1 MAAAQAQLC
10 RAIDTDSGGGGG
22 KSASDGDS
30 DAMAV
35 ASALPLC
42 LFHDLV
48 GVAVFLASHPV
59 HAVYLLIFAR
69 GLASLAAFF
78 WPLLASTSLL
88 LAVLATAGPYVGGG
102 AEWPGVRSLGRT
114 CGIAVAALCAGL
126 RPDGAGAGAG
136 LVGQLCSFVLGPTDA
151 ASVLR
156 VEEIMGEPCDTTA
169 VCFVLDEDKSLLLLG
184 GDGCK
189 ELSFEVPTMGSAI
202 GERSFLDYDDFGD
215 LKDEIDDK
223 VVISED
229 LKVSNSLAEQCCPRD
244 TLFVQEIEV
253 GEEEENDIQGQG
265 LILSA
270 IDEVSDD
277 VEEKRLECD
286 PVSVEIKKS
295 DPVQALE
302 IKKLEPV
309 EPVVAKILEI
319 KKPEPAHEV
328 EIKKCEPMQPMQ
340 IKKSERV
347 ESVETKKS
355 GPAESVETKN
365 SKLVQALEI
374 KKCEPVQV
382 LEVKKFEPVEP
393 LEIRK
398 SKPVEPVEIKKREQV
413 KPRSSIAQ
421 RIKLWEAQVSGNI
434 KPVLEDKE
442 ESSVEFSLEKAPIK
456 DAKQC
461 VRFEADPCVDKR
473 DNEHQDQ
480 EVASSEESPNEQQ
493 EQEVKDVKEYTRS
506 ETETSSEKC
515 SQNIEAAQAV
525 AQAEEELQ
533 QDCKDAQPEPE
544 LQEQAH
550 KIEQPEQ
557 ELQEMEEEVYTDVT
571 ASPAMWNGRES
582 PLKST
587 SIAGRVHSRTS
598 SENLVSEGSP
608 SWKDKEWK
616 RTLACKLYE
625 ERMQLRLC
633 RDRAVV
639 EGSDNMDMLWEAYE
653 VGGGGGGGKG
663 RAGKRSGSK
672 AKGGADNK
680 VEEVVDEGEE
690 EGQEDDDEEE
700 GSVRQLC
707 CLQALKF
714 STRKMN
720 FGGGKPSLSKISK
733 VLRRMTALSR
743 MGSRRKQSG

>member
-10 RAIDTDSGGGGG
+10 GATDTDSSGGGGE
-22 KSASDGDS
+22 SATDGDS
-30 DAMAV
+30 DALAV

-42 LFHDLV
+42 LLHDLV
-48 GVAVFLASHPV
+48 GVAVFLASHPL

-88 LAVLATAGPYVGGG
+88 LAVLATAGPYIGGC

-114 CGIAVAALCAGL
+114 CGIAVASLCAGL
-126 RPDGAGAGAG
+126 RPDGSGAGAG

-169 VCFVLDEDKSLLLLG
+169 SCFVLDEDKSLLLLG

-189 ELSFEVPTMGSAI
+189 ELAFEVPTMGGAI

-229 LKVSNSLAEQCCPRD
+229 LKVSDSWAEQCCPRG
-244 TLFVQEIEV
+244 TLFVQEIEA
-253 GEEEENDIQGQG
+253 GEQEENGIQGQG

-270 IDEVSDD
+270 IDEISDS

-295 DPVQALE
+295 EPVQALE
-302 IKKLEPV
+302 IKKLKPV

-328 EIKKCEPMQPMQ
+328 QIKKCESMRPMQ
-340 IKKSERV
+340 IKKSEPV
-347 ESVETKKS
+347 ESVEIKKPE
-355 GPAESVETKN
+355 PAESLETKN
-365 SKLVQALEI
+365 SKPEQTVEI
-374 KKCEPVQV
+374 KKCEPVQA
-382 LEVKKFEPVEP
+382 LEV
-393 LEIRK
+393 RK
-398 SKPVEPVEIKKREQV
+398 SEPVEPVEIKKRERV

-456 DAKQC
+456 DVKQC
-461 VRFEADPCVDKR
+461 VRFEGDPCVDKR
-473 DNEHQDQ
+473 NNEQQAQ
-480 EVASSEESPNEQQ
+480 EVASSSEESTNEQQ

-515 SQNIEAAQAV
+515 SQNTEAEEIAHAV
-525 AQAEEELQ
+525 AQAEEKLQ
-533 QDCKDAQPEPE
+533 QGGKDAQPETE

-653 VGGGGGGGKG
+653 VGSGGGKG

-690 EGQEDDDEEE
+690 EGEDDGDEEE